1 MVQARFTTRCENPH
15 PAARQRSR
23 LWNKRTQRGEAL
35 VPATWNHSGGSLKK
49 YRTSYAPPRRGCSM
63 RIRRNRICNAIA
75 LALYSDSIINPP
87 CTEHWIRSCYAISD
101 PRGPTRSALD
111 SFLPAQYSL
120 IKRAGSP
127 PPQIPERDCFV
138 FVRDHAT
145 LPSAKLIEDEKI
157 NRGPTDRPRHYS
169 LQQMAVTE
177 RLWSKPR

>member
-1 MVQARFTTRCENPH
+1 MEACKAILWHAAPFTASYKNSH

-23 LWNKRTQRGEAL
+23 TKLRNKKAEERPWCRPCGITQ
-35 VPATWNHSGGSLKK
+35 HSGGSLKK
-49 YRTSYAPPRRGCSM
+49 YRTSYAPPRRGRSV

-101 PRGPTRSALD
+101 PRNPARSALN
-111 SFLPAQYSL
+111 SLLPAQYSL

-145 LPSAKLIEDEKI
+145 LPPAKLIGDEK
-157 NRGPTDRPRHYS
+157 N
-169 LQQMAVTE
+169 
-177 RLWSKPR
+177 K